1 MSRRANS
8 ATALEIAV
16 TENVRLSGP
25 AIPPTKLPVI
35 TITSPTSKLVPAAFT
50 ATDCMPPLAL
60 VTTSMLL
67 HHPQSFLFLLRQYMF
82 EMWHNYFRLM

>member
-50 ATDCMPPLAL
+50 ATDCIPPLAL
-60 VTTSMLL
+60 VTTLNVAPPPSKF
-67 HHPQSFLFLLRQYMF
+67 PDPATPVYV
-82 EMWHNYFRLM
+82 

>member
-8 ATALEIAV
+8 GTAPEIAV
-16 TENVRLSGP
+16 TVNVRLSGP

-35 TITSPTSKLVPAAFT
+35 VITSPTSKLVPAAFT
-50 ATDCMPPLAL
+50 ATDCIPPLAL
-60 VTTSMLL
+60 VTSLNVA

-82 EMWHNYFRLM
+82 EMQHNCFHLM